1 MVSTVSHLSNLQ
13 TGIRLTQ
20 HTPKYL
26 RRPYLIAEKTG
37 NFYFKKLFFYNSL
50 IFFLRPK
57 YFKRL
62 FS

>member
-1 MVSTVSHLSNLQ
+1 MKQYPQYLSNLQ

-50 IFFLRPK
+50 IFF
-57 YFKRL
+57 
-62 FS
+62 